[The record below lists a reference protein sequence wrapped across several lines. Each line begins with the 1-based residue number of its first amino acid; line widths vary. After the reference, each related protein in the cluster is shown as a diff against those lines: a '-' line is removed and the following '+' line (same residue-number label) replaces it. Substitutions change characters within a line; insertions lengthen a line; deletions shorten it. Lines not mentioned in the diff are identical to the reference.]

1 MNGLRRANGNAF
13 MQSMGDAVDP
23 ALKKPAY
30 DGMRKDS
37 FSTGAPEYAREGVI
51 HQAGW
56 HRRLIKI
63 TCPSSNCSLL
73 WDRSFS
79 FCAKG
84 ANLLERREPAR
95 RMRDTHA
102 CMQWRACKGR

>member
-1 MNGLRRANGNAF
+1 MNGLRRANGNRAAW
-13 MQSMGDAVDP
+13 SMGDAVDP

-63 TCPSSNCSLL
+63 TCPSSNYC
-73 WDRSFS
+73 WDFL
-79 FCAKG
+79 F
-84 ANLLERREPAR
+84 LESPGK
-95 RMRDTHA
+95 TTN
-102 CMQWRACKGR
+102 

>member
-63 TCPSSNCSLL
+63 TCPSSNYC
-73 WDRSFS
+73 WDFL
-79 FCAKG
+79 F
-84 ANLLERREPAR
+84 LESPGNKTIYRRTKR
-95 RMRDTHA
+95 CQRMKYPT
-102 CMQWRACKGR
+102 KFI